1 MLHYSDIVAAR
12 RAIEPYL
19 HRTPMIRSKTL
30 SDLWGA
36 NIYLKLEC
44 WQKTGSF
51 KPRGAFNKLLT
62 LSEAERAAGVVGVS
76 GGNHAQGLAFA
87 AKVLGISSLICM
99 PESTPQNYLS
109 ATRDYGAEIRLFPDI
124 HTAFKAAELIQAEGR
139 VYVHPFDDPSVAA
152 GQGTLGL
159 EIAEEV
165 PKLSRLFVSIGGGAL
180 IGGIATALKESPKAP
195 GDALPRIIGVE
206 TEGAD
211 VMARTIAA
219 GRLVTLPAITSIA
232 RTLGSPSASP
242 LTFDLASRLVDD
254 FLVVSD
260 AEALDQ
266 LFFLLE
272 RAKILVEPA
281 AACCLAAAARQ
292 AHQFQPDENIVIL
305 LCGGNVSIDDLCA
318 WHRNFHEPE

>member
-1 MLHYSDIVAAR
+1 MLQYSDILAAQL
-12 RAIEPYL
+12 AIQPFI
-19 HRTPMIRSKTL
+19 HRTPMIRSRTL

-36 NIYLKLEC
+36 NIFLKLEC

-51 KPRGAFNKLLT
+51 KPRGAFNKLLN
-62 LSEAERAAGVVGVS
+62 LSESERTGGVVGVS
-76 GGNHAQGLAFA
+76 GGNHAQGLAYA
-87 AKVLGISSLICM
+87 SQVLGISSLICM

-124 HTAFKAAELIQAEGR
+124 HKAFEAAEQLQAEGR
-139 VYVHPFDDPSVAA
+139 VYVHPFDDLLVTA

-165 PKLSRLFVSIGGGAL
+165 PNISRCFVSIGGGGL
-180 IGGIATALKESPKAP
+180 IGGIATALKEAPKDHCDLKP
-195 GDALPRIIGVE
+195 QIIGVE

-219 GRLVTLPAITSIA
+219 GRLVTIPKITSIA
-232 RTLGSPSASP
+232 RTLGSPSASQM
-242 LTFDLASRLVDD
+242 TFDLARRLVDD
-254 FLVVSD
+254 VVVVSD
-260 AEALDQ
+260 AEAVDQ

-292 AHQFQPDENIVIL
+292 SSQFRPDENIVVL
-305 LCGGNVSIDDLCA
+305 LCGGNVSAADLCT
-318 WHRNFHEPE
+318 WHRQFNQ

>member
-1 MLHYSDIVAAR
+1 MLQYSDIVAAR
-12 RAIEPYL
+12 LAIQPYV
-19 HRTPMIRSKTL
+19 HRTPMIRSRTL

-51 KPRGAFNKLLT
+51 KPRGAFNKLLN
-62 LSEAERAAGVVGVS
+62 LSDPERAAGVVGVS
-76 GGNHAQGLAFA
+76 GGNHAQGLAYA
-87 AKVLGISSLICM
+87 AQVLGISSLICM
-99 PESTPQNYLS
+99 PESTPENYLS
-109 ATRDYGAEIRLFPDI
+109 ATRGYGAEIRLFPDI
-124 HTAFKAAELIQAEGR
+124 HTAFEAAEQIQAEGR
-139 VYVHPFDDPSVAA
+139 VYVHPFDDLKVAA

-180 IGGIATALKESPKAP
+180 IGGIAIALKESPKLH

-219 GRLVTLPAITSIA
+219 GELVTLPAITSIA

-242 LTFDLASRLVDD
+242 MTFDLARRLVDD
-254 FLVVSD
+254 FVVVSD
-260 AEALDQ
+260 AEAVEQ

-281 AACCLAAAARQ
+281 AACCLAAAAQ
-292 AHQFQPDENIVIL
+292 HANQFQPDENIVIL
-305 LCGGNVSIDDLCA
+305 LCGGNVSFNDLCI
-318 WHRNFHEPE
+318 WHRSFT